1 MWPHWAHGCYLQ
13 FESQLRTSDDI
24 KHDIRQV
31 IDNDN
36 LVLEITPYL
45 KRFVNSI
52 LDVKDRVEQKQDC
65 QKENF
70 DRRRRIKYYK
80 PGDKVWV
87 IIHPISRNNMSRK
100 FMPKRE
106 GPYLILTLR
115 SPVTYE
121 IADPANPDQVLG
133 T

>member
-1 MWPHWAHGCYLQ
+1 MNP
-13 FESQLRTSDDI
+13 
-24 KHDIRQV
+24 
-31 IDNDN
+31 
-36 LVLEITPYL
+36 
-45 KRFVNSI
+45 
-52 LDVKDRVEQKQDC
+52 VKKQDY

-70 DRRRRIKYYK
+70 DRRRRKYYK

-87 IIHPISRNNMSRK
+87 TIHPINRNNKSRK

-106 GPYLILTLR
+106 GPYLLLTLR

-121 IADPANPDQVLG
+121 IADPANPDQTLG